1 MWPRKLHFH
10 WFSDYSVARTQQ
22 LRQISAVTA
31 IGLAFA
37 ACPSSWKCPKSI
49 LLHVFAI
56 LAVHPSC
63 AISRPGKT
71 VTAHSVALIFPVLVE
86 QWFME
91 FVANFASVC
100 QGNSRGV
107 GEAEGREACLFQI
120 RDLTHTKM
128 QHCLPRESQA
138 VLGSVLP
145 HQITQSREDEPR
157 RTETQVN
164 VWGRGLCTMDSF

>member
-71 VTAHSVALIFPVLVE
+71 V
-86 QWFME
+86 
-91 FVANFASVC
+91 ASVC